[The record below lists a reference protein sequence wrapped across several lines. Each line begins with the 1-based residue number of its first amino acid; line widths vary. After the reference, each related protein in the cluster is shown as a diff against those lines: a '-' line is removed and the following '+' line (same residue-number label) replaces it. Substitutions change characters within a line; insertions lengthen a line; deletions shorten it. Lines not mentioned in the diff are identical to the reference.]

1 MHNAVRQVQALAGLK
16 QFNKVGSIPE
26 LQRLEE
32 ALAVAQHHDAASGTA
47 KQHVTFDY
55 QRRIAA
61 GLLQSDGV
69 LSAGL
74 DVLTGTQT
82 GWKQCDRMNETVC
95 SITQTSNN
103 TVTVSIWNQMAQSRV
118 ELITI
123 PVNSSQVS
131 VVDASGAAIPVQI
144 NPARETLSN
153 YQRDTK
159 EAMLEASFQVTLPAV
174 GVATFTITQTA
185 TGSSSQSDT
194 HHLAGSHVS
203 SDITIENEL
212 ISLTFSGIS
221 GLLQSMSNKRTGTTI
236 SMVQSF
242 CYYKG
247 NTGDSKS
254 GQASGAYIF
263 RPDSSGH
270 CFPVAVGNVSI
281 RVLKGTLSQ
290 EIRQVFGVQ
299 ADGVTP
305 WLSQTVRLGAGQRH
319 AQFEF
324 TVGEIPIPDPAHN
337 QTTEKCVA
345 WRQTAGCDPS
355 GTRQPANDKTCGQW
369 VDGTNSGFCECA
381 NGRKTSVVGC
391 GYPGFT
397 CADMCAFR
405 NGKEIVSRFNTSIAS
420 ASELLTDSNG
430 RDMLHRKRNWRPSWN
445 LSQTEEIAGNY
456 YPINSAIAIKDGFS
470 QLTVLVDRAQ
480 GGGSV
485 ADGVLELMIHR
496 RLLVDDSRGV
506 SEPLNETQF
515 TASYVGK
522 PLHWGGQA
530 SGHGLVIR
538 GSHFVTLE
546 PPANASAIW
555 RPLADRVFAKPVL
568 GFRSGAVVHNQ
579 ATTRSFS
586 SALSRPLPDNV
597 QLMTLQALSKG
608 QFLLRLSHQFGIHE
622 DAVLSVPVQVD
633 LSTMF
638 NPNVLE
644 LTHTPPHAL
653 LTMAREMSL
662 TNNQKKSEIVAR
674 RKLNQQWNLERP
686 TRAPHPWRQAPF
698 DFAKSPLVTLGP
710 LEVKTFVLSVKS
722 TSRS

>member
-1 MHNAVRQVQALAGLK
+1 M
-16 QFNKVGSIPE
+16 
-26 LQRLEE
+26 
-32 ALAVAQHHDAASGTA
+32 
-47 KQHVTFDY
+47 
-55 QRRIAA
+55 
-61 GLLQSDGV
+61 
-69 LSAGL
+69 
-74 DVLTGTQT
+74 
-82 GWKQCDRMNETVC
+82 
-95 SITQTSNN
+95 
-103 TVTVSIWNQMAQSRV
+103 
-118 ELITI
+118 
-123 PVNSSQVS
+123 
-131 VVDASGAAIPVQI
+131 
-144 NPARETLSN
+144 
-153 YQRDTK
+153 
-159 EAMLEASFQVTLPAV
+159 
-174 GVATFTITQTA
+174 
-185 TGSSSQSDT
+185 
-194 HHLAGSHVS
+194 
-203 SDITIENEL
+203 
-212 ISLTFSGIS
+212 
-221 GLLQSMSNKRTGTTI
+221 
-236 SMVQSF
+236 
-242 CYYKG
+242 
-247 NTGDSKS
+247 
-254 GQASGAYIF
+254 
-263 RPDSSGH
+263 
-270 CFPVAVGNVSI
+270 SI
-281 RVLKGTLSQ
+281 RVLKGALSQ

-324 TVGEIPIPDPAHN
+324 TVGEIPIADTARN
-337 QTTEKCVA
+337 QTTQKCVA
-345 WRQTAGCDPS
+345 WRQTSGCDPS
-355 GTRQPANDKTCGQW
+355 GRRQPANDKTCDQW
-369 VDGTNSGFCECA
+369 VDGSDSGFCECV
-381 NGRKTSVVGC
+381 NGRQTSLVGC

-405 NGKEIVSRFNTSIAS
+405 TGKEIVSRFNTSIAS

-430 RDMLHRKRNWRPSWN
+430 RDMLYRKRNWRPSWN

-456 YPINSAIAIKDGFS
+456 YPINSAIAIKDSSS

-485 ADGVLELMIHR
+485 ADGVLELMVHR

-546 PPANASAIW
+546 HPANASAIW

-568 GFRSGAVVHNQ
+568 GFQSGALVHNQ
-579 ATTRSFS
+579 TTAQSFT

-622 DAVLSVPVQVD
+622 DPLLSAPVQVD

-638 NPNVLE
+638 NPKVLE
-644 LTHTPPHAL
+644 

-686 TRAPHPWRQAPF
+686 TPAPHPWRQATF
-698 DFAKSPLVTLGP
+698 DFARSPLVTLGP

-722 TSRS
+722 SS